1 MNYYTHQLPT
11 QKTKTTKKPPQITYM
26 TIPTVLR
33 NLEKTLSLEPVPNIP
48 KQKRKLR
55 EKSREMTIH
64 RLRTPISEEVI
75 RKLRVNDLL
84 YISGTVV
91 TARDQAH
98 RRALEYFKKG
108 KPLPVNLEGLAVF
121 HCGPVMSK
129 QGDRWIAV
137 AAGPTTS
144 ARMEIFEDEFI
155 KNFKLRV
162 IIGKGGMGEKTADA
176 MAKYG
181 AVYGAFTGGAAVLAA
196 KAIKNVKDVVWLDLG
211 MPEAMWILEVDEFGP
226 LLVVID
232 SCGNNLF
239 RDVAE
244 QAERN
249 RQKIY
254 RKLGV

>member
-1 MNYYTHQLPT
+1 
-11 QKTKTTKKPPQITYM
+11 M
-26 TIPTVLR
+26 TIY
-33 NLEKTLSLEPVPNIP
+33 
-48 KQKRKLR
+48 KL
-55 EKSREMTIH
+55 T
-64 RLRTPISEEVI
+64 TPISEKEI
-75 RKLRVNDLL
+75 RKLKVNDIL
-84 YISGTVV
+84 YISGTMV
-91 TARDQAH
+91 TVRDQAH
-98 RRALEYFKKG
+98 RRALEHFQKG

-121 HCGPVMSK
+121 HCGPVMRR

-155 KNFKLRV
+155 RNFKPRV
-162 IIGKGGMGEKTADA
+162 IIGKGGMGEKTTGA

-211 MPEAMWILEVDEFGP
+211 MHDAMWILEVDEFGP
-226 LLVVID
+226 LLIAID

-244 QAERN
+244 KVEKN
-249 RQKIY
+249 RQRIY
-254 RKLGV
+254 RKLGL